1 VKPALAAV
9 LILATAAASAD
20 DAPIVLRGGRIVTVS
35 GDVIDGG
42 SVVIA
47 GGKIAAVGRDVV
59 PPAGATT
66 VDVTGKWIY
75 PGLLDGLGTLGLV
88 EISSVPGSVDSSE
101 LGSMNPNAK
110 AWVALN
116 PHSELIP
123 VARAGG
129 VTSALAAP
137 TGGLVSGQS
146 AVIHLSGST
155 PEQMTVRAAAALH
168 AVYPSGDSDDD
179 ADGDGSDDAPYAERQ
194 KRRTEKQKKALD
206 QLSGRLEDAKAY
218 AAAVEASAA
227 GKAARPKPD
236 AVLEALAPA
245 ARGTQPF
252 VMRADKE
259 DDIRGAVAFATAR
272 GLKLVLSGGLEAWR
286 AADVLKEKN
295 VPVLIKVLRLPRRRS
310 DPYDSAYANAAI
322 LAKAGVRV
330 GIVTDDDTFSRN
342 LAAEAAMAH
351 AYGLP
356 AAAALRAI
364 TLSPAEILGVADR
377 VGSLEAGKSADVI
390 VASGDILDLRTQVEA
405 VYVGGVRQS
414 VDTRH
419 TRLYEQFKDR

>member
-1 VKPALAAV
+1 MGIALA
-9 LILATAAASAD
+9 LALLGGAGAGSGAD
-20 DAPIVLRGGRIVTVS
+20 VIAITGARIVTVS
-35 GDVIDGG
+35 GPVIEKGTLVMSAGKITALGVDVAAPPGATVIDG
-42 SVVIA
+42 A
-47 GGKIAAVGRDVV
+47 GR
-59 PPAGATT
+59 T
-66 VDVTGKWIY
+66 VY
-75 PGLLDGLGTLGLV
+75 PGLIDGLTTLGLT
-88 EISSVPGSVDSSE
+88 EIGSVAGSVDVAE
-101 LGSMNPNAK
+101 VGDVNAHAQ
-110 AWVALN
+110 AWVAVH

-179 ADGDGSDDAPYAERQ
+179 GDGDGSDDAPYAERQ
-194 KRRTEKQKKALD
+194 KRRVEKQKKALD
-206 QLSGRLEDAKAY
+206 QLSGLLEDAKAY
-218 AAAVEASAA
+218 ATAVEASAA